1 MIKFIPYL
9 LFLVIIVIISGC
21 YVLIPELELSV
32 VIDSEQ
38 IKKKTFSEHIVA
50 GKIQLTDFHSSPE
63 LEISILGGPFAS
75 DPIATGSHAIWFLST
90 SDYKK
95 LASHYFRDGELGL
108 GVGFGKNTELLDIN
122 NDGIFEIMQGG
133 GGFQEVGLL
142 DSKGNTL
149 WTFHPQEKSNPP
161 NRMIFG
167 DLNNDSIYEF
177 YAATYDGLYQL
188 DDKGKVIWKVNNQAS
203 DGPSVEALEIFID
216 RRNNKGYLITLND
229 VFNYDGVFQ
238 IYDYQGRRIRRF
250 PTPFPIMDF
259 EIVEWN
265 ETVYIL
271 AGYLG
276 NKAVLMDLAG
286 KITHNFELENFPL
299 GGYELQ
305 GIAVKFSPD
314 EDEYL
319 VLLAHSNQF
328 PPFDSRTLLNIISPK
343 GEIIYQE
350 IVVGTTAF
358 TSLNVPDKNKEVL
371 IMGGDSGNLFEY
383 EMKTN

>member
-1 MIKFIPYL
+1 MIKFVPYL
-9 LFLVIIVIISGC
+9 LFLAIISGC

-32 VIDSEQ
+32 VIDSEK
-38 IKKKTFSEHIVA
+38 IEKKTFSEHIGAV
-50 GKIQLTDFHSSPE
+50 KIQLTDFHSSPE
-63 LEISILGGPFAS
+63 LEISILGKTFAS
-75 DPIATGSHAIWFLST
+75 DPIATGPEAIWFLST
-90 SDYKK
+90 SDYRK

-108 GVGFGKNTELLDIN
+108 GVGFGKNTELLDVN
-122 NDGIFEIMQGG
+122 NDGIFEIMPGG
-133 GGFQEVGLL
+133 GGFQGVGLL

-149 WTFHPQEKSNPP
+149 WTFQPYSPP
-161 NRMIFG
+161 HRIIFG
-167 DLNNDSIYEF
+167 DLNSDSIYEF
-177 YAATYDGLYQL
+177 YVADYDGIYQL

-203 DGPSVEALEIFID
+203 DGPHVWALEIFID
-216 RRNNKGYLITLND
+216 RRNNKGYLVTLND
-229 VFNYDGVFQ
+229 VFNFDGVFQ
-238 IYDYQGRRIRRF
+238 IYDYQGRKIRRF

-265 ETVYIL
+265 ETVFIL

-276 NKAVLMDLAG
+276 NKAILMDLAG
-286 KITHNFELENFPL
+286 KIAHNFELENFPL

-350 IVVGTTAF
+350 IVAETTAF

>member
-1 MIKFIPYL
+1 MQA
-9 LFLVIIVIISGC
+9 
-21 YVLIPELELSV
+21 LIPEIELSV

-50 GKIQLTDFHSSPE
+50 GKIQLTNFHSSTE
-63 LEISILGGPFAS
+63 LEISILGRPFVS
-75 DPIATGSHAIWFLST
+75 DPIATGSNAIWFLST

-95 LASHYFRDGELGL
+95 LASHYFRGGQLELGE
-108 GVGFGKNTELLDIN
+108 GFDKNTELLDVN

-133 GGFQEVGLL
+133 GGFQEVGLQ

-149 WTFHPQEKSNPP
+149 WTFQPYPRETSTPP
-161 NRMIFG
+161 HGMIVG

-177 YAATYDGLYQL
+177 YAAHYDGLYQL
-188 DDKGKVIWKVNNQAS
+188 DDKGKVLWKVNNQVS
-203 DGPSVEALEIFID
+203 DGPSVEALEIFTD

-229 VFNYDGVFQ
+229 VFNFDGVFQ
-238 IYDYQGRRIRRF
+238 IYDYQGRKIRRF
-250 PTPFPIMDF
+250 PTPFPIMNF

-265 ETVYIL
+265 ETIYIL

-299 GGYELQ
+299 GGYEPQ
-305 GIAVKFSPD
+305 GIAVNFSPD
-314 EDEYL
+314 EAEYL
-319 VLLAHSNQF
+319 VLLAHSNNLG
-328 PPFDSRTLLNIISPK
+328 SRTLLNIISPK
-343 GEIIYQE
+343 GDIIYQE

-358 TSLNVPDKNKEVL
+358 TSLNVPDRNKEVL
-371 IMGGDSGNLFEY
+371 IIGGDSGKLFEY
-383 EMKTN
+383 EIKTN